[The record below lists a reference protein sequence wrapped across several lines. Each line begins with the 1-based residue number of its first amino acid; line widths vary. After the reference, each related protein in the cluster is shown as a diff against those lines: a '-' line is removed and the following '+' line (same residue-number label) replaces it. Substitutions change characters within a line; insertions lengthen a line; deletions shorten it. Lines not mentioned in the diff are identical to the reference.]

1 MILIIAFLVYCFLT
15 KTLIF
20 KEIERPSDTGFTYSM
35 EELVINLK
43 DDNRYLKTEI
53 ALGYGVKKDMNLIKQ
68 KETQLVDNIITILR
82 SKTREDIMPV
92 ENTED
97 LKVEIKRQLNKQF
110 EEEVI
115 TDIYITEFLIQ

>member
-1 MILIIAFLVYCFLT
+1 MILIVAFLVYCFLT

-53 ALGYGVKKDMNLIKQ
+53 ALGYGLKKDMNLIKQ

>member
-1 MILIIAFLVYCFLT
+1 MILIVAFLVYCFLT
-15 KTLIF
+15 KTFIF
-20 KEIERPSDTGFTYSM
+20 QEIERPSDTGFTYSM

-92 ENTED
+92 ENTEG
-97 LKVEIKRQLNKQF
+97 LKVEIKGQLNKQF